1 MSDHEEAVITE
12 LVQKAVFFILGV
24 LIGMGV
30 FWVALQW
37 VPGTVLT
44 SLRAAGVAN

>member
-1 MSDHEEAVITE
+1 MPDQEEALVAE
-12 LVQKAVFFILGV
+12 LFQKAIFFVLGV

-37 VPGTVLT
+37 VPGTVLAA
-44 SLRAAGVAN
+44 LRAAGVAN